1 MIIILT
7 DPDEPTTDLVI
18 DWLYYL
24 EKDFVRISCET
35 PIQIKKIYWR
45 GNEMEAIFSIEFHNG
60 ISKEIDTKD
69 VTSYWYRRSYLKNTF
84 NPVLIKNNDAFT
96 K

>member
-7 DPDEPTTDLVI
+7 EPDEPTTDLVI

-69 VTSYWYRRSYLKNTF
+69 VKYCYWR
-84 NPVLIKNNDAFT
+84 
-96 K
+96 